1 MSKLDLMNLGEL
13 YRELRTARG
22 LKMKDIAGKSISQSQ
37 LSKFETGQTML
48 SADKLLI
55 AISSIH
61 MSFSEF
67 EHAYN
72 QYENSPF
79 FRHSKEISDLHSAKD
94 IDGLNKLL
102 KNYDKSSES
111 YDIYN
116 QLNRLVIKCAVYDLD
131 STNTICKEDIELLTK
146 YLYSIENWTEYEL
159 YIFGNTLHILSE
171 SDLIFLGKA
180 FIERVSLYLSIPN
193 NKFHSQL
200 VLLNIIITLLYKK
213 QGYYADYFM
222 KHLDEILTYQ
232 DMFAK
237 TILIFL
243 QKVLD
248 YQEKRITDT
257 KSLEE
262 YISLIKA
269 TGHDEVAAF
278 LQENLDAFISIS

>member
-1 MSKLDLMNLGEL
+1 
-13 YRELRTARG
+13 
-22 LKMKDIAGKSISQSQ
+22 
-37 LSKFETGQTML
+37 
-48 SADKLLI
+48 
-55 AISSIH
+55 

-180 FIERVSLYLSIPN
+180 FIERASLYLSIPN
-193 NKFHSQL
+193 NKFHTQL

-222 KHLDEILTYQ
+222 KHLDKILTYQ

-243 QKVLD
+243 KKVLD
-248 YQEKRITDT
+248 YQEKRVTT
-257 KSLEE
+257 TQTLEE
-262 YISLIKA
+262 YIALIKA